1 MRSAKKMIHPWGGW
15 FHISHQTW
23 HPKWFLAKSF
33 FLHCNCNCCF
43 AAKAC
48 IKQPFSQF
56 CGGSG
61 TEQSTSPTSYLKL
74 QGHAKDKD
82 STQQLTLH
90 HEDVGMGKQD
100 SKEPNQLTSEIRC
113 NWTVKESARAIHTRA
128 NNTNN
133 HKHAQKHTQKYIY
146 IYIMYICKGRRNGRE
161 ISLAQ
166 ATYLPGLRSWL
177 LFGQLTTHWST
188 RTHESPWAHL
198 SIYVGSQQRLPNI
211 PNIHRRFSIAG
222 PFFCLGS
229 PPYQAIVVE
238 FLGSCGAFFAHDL
251 LRVIFV
257 VVRWFAGS
265 QCCT

>member
-1 MRSAKKMIHPWGGW
+1 M
-15 FHISHQTW
+15 
-23 HPKWFLAKSF
+23 
-33 FLHCNCNCCF
+33 HCNCNCCF

-146 IYIMYICKGRRNGRE
+146 IYISCTYVKDAGMAGRFLLHKRPICQAYGR
-161 ISLAQ
+161 
-166 ATYLPGLRSWL
+166 
-177 LFGQLTTHWST
+177 
-188 RTHESPWAHL
+188 
-198 SIYVGSQQRLPNI
+198 GSY
-211 PNIHRRFSIAG
+211 
-222 PFFCLGS
+222 LGS
-229 PPYQAIVVE
+229 
-238 FLGSCGAFFAHDL
+238 
-251 LRVIFV
+251 
-257 VVRWFAGS
+257 
-265 QCCT
+265 

>member
-1 MRSAKKMIHPWGGW
+1 MIHPWGGW

-23 HPKWFLAKSF
+23 HPKWFFAKKF
-33 FLHCNCNCCF
+33 VLHCNCNCCF

-56 CGGSG
+56 CRGSG

-74 QGHAKDKD
+74 QGYAKDKD

-90 HEDVGMGKQD
+90 HEDLGMGKQD

-133 HKHAQKHTQKYIY
+133 HKHAQKHT
-146 IYIMYICKGRRNGRE
+146 YIMYICKRRRNGRE

-166 ATYLPGLRSWL
+166 ATKTICQAYGRGSYLGSWQHIGPRGHTSRFGHIQASMWVLNKDFPTSPIFTRDFQL
-177 LFGQLTTHWST
+177 L
-188 RTHESPWAHL
+188 
-198 SIYVGSQQRLPNI
+198 V
-211 PNIHRRFSIAG
+211 
-222 PFFCLGS
+222 PFFVWGVHRIKPL
-229 PPYQAIVVE
+229 
-238 FLGSCGAFFAHDL
+238 
-251 LRVIFV
+251 
-257 VVRWFAGS
+257 
-265 QCCT
+265 